1 MQTLCLG
8 ALVMALTA
16 VDASS
21 YEPDSNA
28 PRSSVPEKYK
38 WDLSPLFKDDA
49 GWEAAG
55 AEARAKLAAIPAH
68 KGKLSG
74 PKAVKACLDDYF
86 SLRGVVDHVSSYA
99 NLKAVEDD
107 SDARS
112 QEMLQRALALGAA
125 FRTETSFIRQEL
137 LRLDDAAAKPI
148 LDDAAL
154 APYRAYLQDLR
165 RRRIRLLDPE
175 AERVLNLVGDNLWAE
190 VDLNEI
196 PSDVEMVFK
205 AFTKDVQ
212 LPVIKD
218 EAGKEV
224 QLTLA
229 NYSKYRSSKDRRV
242 RLETVDA
249 FFGALKK
256 YENILAATLGAEA
269 KRDVFMAHARGYGRS
284 VDAYLDRQNIRA
296 AVAESL
302 VAAVHQNLKPL
313 HRYVELRKKLL
324 GLKELRFPDLY
335 PPLVP
340 SADTQVP
347 YDEGLKDVLQAV
359 APLGKDYVAALSG
372 PEMLGRRM
380 ADVFPN
386 KGKESGA
393 FSHSLWGA
401 PPYVMLNYMGELEDV
416 STTAHE
422 LGHAM
427 HSRIN
432 MAAQPYPDF
441 GYSSMTAEIA
451 STLNEMLLFKHLL
464 AKYKGDDKT
473 RLYLLGK
480 VVDTIRTTIYRQTLF
495 TEFELSLHGFAEAG
509 TPITAELLDKT
520 YGDLVRLYYGPG
532 FSMGERDGVEWAYIP
547 HFYWKHYVF
556 SYACGLAS
564 AIAISEKIAAGDT
577 KTRDAYL
584 AMLAEPHEAAPV
596 DILKKAGVDLTKPDA
611 VRAAAKLMD
620 EMITEMEA
628 LAAKTQ

>member
-1 MQTLCLG
+1 
-8 ALVMALTA
+8 MALTA

-21 YEPDSNA
+21 YEPDANA
-28 PRSSVPEKYK
+28 PRSSVPEQYK
-38 WDLSPLFKDDA
+38 WDLSILFKDDA
-49 GWEAAG
+49 GWEAALT
-55 AEARAKLAAIPAH
+55 EAKAKIAAIAAH
-68 KGKLSG
+68 KGKL
-74 PKAVKACLDDYF
+74 KAVAAVKACLDDYF
-86 SLRGVVDHVSSYA
+86 ALRSAVDRVSSYA

-107 SDARS
+107 SDAKS
-112 QEMLQRALALGAA
+112 QEMLQRALSMGAA

-137 LRLDDAAAKPI
+137 LRMDDAAAKPI
-148 LDDAAL
+148 LEDRAM

-165 RRRIRLLDPE
+165 RRRSRLLDPE
-175 AERVLNLVGDNLWAE
+175 AERVLSLAGDNLWAE

-205 AFTKDVQ
+205 AFTKDAQ

-224 QLTLA
+224 QLTLS
-229 NYSKYRSSKDRRV
+229 NYSKYRASKDRLV
-242 RLETVDA
+242 RLSTVDA
-249 FFGALKK
+249 FFSALKK

-269 KRDVFMAHARGYGRS
+269 KRDVFMSRARGYGRS
-284 VDAYLDRQNIRA
+284 VDAYLDRQNIQAR
-296 AVAESL
+296 VAQSL
-302 VAAVHQNLKPL
+302 VSAVHQNLKPL

-324 GLKELRFPDLY
+324 GLKELRFADLY

-340 SADTQVP
+340 TADTQVT
-347 YDEGLKDVLQAV
+347 YDEGLKDVLRAV
-359 APLGKDYVAALSG
+359 APLGPRYVAALTG
-372 PEMLGRRM
+372 PEMLGHRM

-393 FSHSLWGA
+393 FSHSLWGV

-422 LGHAM
+422 LGHAV
-427 HSRIN
+427 HSHIN
-432 MAAQPYPDF
+432 MKARPYPDF
-441 GYSSMTAEIA
+441 GYSSLTAEIA
-451 STLNEMLLFKHLL
+451 STLNEMLLYKHLL

-480 VVDTIRTTIYRQTLF
+480 IVDTVRTTLYRQTLF
-495 TEFELSLHGFAEAG
+495 TEFELALHGFAEAG
-509 TPITAELLDKT
+509 TPITAELLGRT

-532 FSMGERDGVEWAYIP
+532 FSMGENDGIEWAYIP

-564 AIAISEKIAAGDT
+564 AIALSERIAAGDV

-584 AMLAEPHEAAPV
+584 AMLAEPRAAAPV
-596 DILKKAGVDLTKPDA
+596 EILRKAGVDLDKPDA
-611 VRAAAKLMD
+611 VAAAAKMMD
-620 EMITEMEA
+620 EMMTEMET
-628 LAAKTQ
+628 LAEKTKK